1 MQYILVIK
9 GRYCWCFIGECICYY
24 LEFMYK
30 KELVTLNKN
39 MLIKILKIIVMAI
52 IVFLVGFI
60 GTIALII
67 KRSYDMTAAMVN
79 IQEETVQ
86 TVKLFGIKVEEFRSI
101 YNNGG
106 YEITIVKN
114 MMYDYLPFIVGF
126 ILLIVVIVMTIIT
139 KKLITNYNKK

>member
-1 MQYILVIK
+1 MSSRGDTAGV
-9 GRYCWCFIGECICYY
+9 FIGECICYY

-67 KRSYDMTAAMVN
+67 KRSYDMTAAMV
-79 IQEETVQ
+79 
-86 TVKLFGIKVEEFRSI
+86 
-101 YNNGG
+101 
-106 YEITIVKN
+106 KN
-114 MMYDYLPFIVGF
+114 MMYDYLQFIVGF

-139 KKLITNYNKK
+139 KNLITNYNKKWKGKP

>member
-1 MQYILVIK
+1 
-9 GRYCWCFIGECICYY
+9 
-24 LEFMYK
+24 MYK

>member
-1 MQYILVIK
+1 M
-9 GRYCWCFIGECICYY
+9 
-24 LEFMYK
+24 
-30 KELVTLNKN
+30 NKN

>member
-1 MQYILVIK
+1 
-9 GRYCWCFIGECICYY
+9 
-24 LEFMYK
+24 
-30 KELVTLNKN
+30 
-39 MLIKILKIIVMAI
+39 MAI

>member
-1 MQYILVIK
+1 
-9 GRYCWCFIGECICYY
+9 
-24 LEFMYK
+24 MYK

-79 IQEETVQ
+79 IQEKTVQ